1 MSLFQQTTRAIVQR
15 CKRLVRTAQG
25 ADWSPP
31 IERRVR
37 TLRLGGNG
45 AAWTVAPE
53 YLCKESIVW
62 SVGVGEDI
70 SFDEKLHDHFGMR
83 IDAFDPTPRS
93 LAWLRARGVPDWFHL
108 HPIGLA
114 GKDGIA
120 SFRPPA
126 NPMHVSFAML
136 TGATNH
142 TSTGDITAD
151 VRCLASLALQLGH
164 RAIDLLK
171 MDIEGAEYDV
181 IATLPTQQII
191 PRQLLVEFH
200 HRHAGHGIS
209 RTISATRLLMSMG
222 YKLFHVS
229 PNGEEYAFLHDDAV
243 NHNRP
248 RRPATSPCEVDD
260 I

>member
-171 MDIEGAEYDV
+171 MDIEGAE
-181 IATLPTQQII
+181 QQASRGASQTI
-191 PRQLLVEFH
+191 QT
-200 HRHAGHGIS
+200 HRPVLA
-209 RTISATRLLMSMG
+209 
-222 YKLFHVS
+222 VS
-229 PNGEEYAFLHDDAV
+229 LYH
-243 NHNRP
+243 
-248 RRPATSPCEVDD
+248 RPADLWEIPLLIEEISPGYRMYLRVYGDMLLETVLYCLPDGA
-260 I
+260 